1 VFQPSKTSEAKT
13 IAHQAFQPFKL
24 KHLPEMPIEPKK
36 LLDDAHVW
44 CIVSLPAGV
53 FTSAGAGVKT
63 NILFFTKGKST
74 ESIWY

>member
-13 IAHQAFQPFKL
+13 IAH
-24 KHLPEMPIEPKK
+24 HLPEMPIEPKK

>member
-1 VFQPSKTSEAKT
+1 
-13 IAHQAFQPFKL
+13 
-24 KHLPEMPIEPKK
+24 MPIESKK